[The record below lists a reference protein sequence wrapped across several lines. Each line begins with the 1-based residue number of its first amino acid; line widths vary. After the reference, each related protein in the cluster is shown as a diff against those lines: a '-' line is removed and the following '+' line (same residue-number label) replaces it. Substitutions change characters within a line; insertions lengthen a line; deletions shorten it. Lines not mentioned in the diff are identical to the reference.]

1 MRGTLKHKEV
11 MASHTSW
18 HIGGPA
24 DSYYCPSDIDD
35 LTAFLQQLPPDE
47 PLTWLGLGSN
57 VLISDAGL
65 RGTVIHTLG
74 MEPGSPTVLSSGL
87 VRAEASIPCAKLAK
101 FCAEKGFSGGS
112 FFSGI
117 PGTIGGA
124 LVMNAGAFGGET
136 WLKVAE
142 VEVIDRKGMRA
153 MRSPS
158 DYQISYRKV
167 RATIEREEW
176 FIAAHFRFELGV
188 ALEAKEQI
196 KQLLRKRADTQ
207 PIGVFSCGSVF
218 KNPPGDHAARL
229 IESCGLKGYEV
240 GAAHISPKHANFIIN
255 TGKARAEDVLQIIHH
270 IQKVVFEQKGVRL
283 EPEVRMLGF

>member
-1 MRGTLKHKEV
+1 
-11 MASHTSW
+11 
-18 HIGGPA
+18 
-24 DSYYCPSDIDD
+24 
-35 LTAFLQQLPPDE
+35 
-47 PLTWLGLGSN
+47 
-57 VLISDAGL
+57 
-65 RGTVIHTLG
+65 
-74 MEPGSPTVLSSGL
+74 MEPGSPSILSSGL

-136 WLKVAE
+136 WTKVVE
-142 VEVIDRKGMRA
+142 VEVIDRKGIRS
-153 MRSPS
+153 MRSPNE
-158 DYQISYRKV
+158 YQISYRRV
-167 RATIEREEW
+167 RANVEKEEW
-176 FIAAHFRFELGV
+176 FIAAHFRFDLGV
-188 ALEAKEQI
+188 VLEAKDQI
-196 KQLLRKRADTQ
+196 KQLLRKRADSQ

-255 TGKARAEDVLQIIHH
+255 TGKARAEDVLKIIHH
-270 IQKVVFEQKGVRL
+270 IQKVVFEQKGVKL
-283 EPEVRMLGF
+283 EPEVKMLGF